1 MKHTFGIGKPDGNA
15 IAIHK
20 ASKYSAVFKSRITRS
35 VIRIFVYILLFDISF
50 VYLYP
55 FLYMLVTSVKT
66 IEDLNNIS
74 IKWIP
79 SIMNVKN
86 YVFAFQSLNYLVTAK
101 NSIVLAL
108 VTTVAHIISC
118 SFIAYGFAR
127 YKFPGK
133 KILFVLVLLT
143 IVVPLQTI
151 IVPQY
156 IVFVKLGWVG
166 TTTPII
172 IPTLF
177 GFGLKGGLFV
187 FIYRQFFRNLPK
199 ELEEAAKIDGCG
211 PIKTYLRII
220 LPTSKA
226 VILVTGTLSLV
237 WHWNDYF
244 EPNLY
249 INRTK
254 DFLLP
259 QMLPSI
265 YTMMLQVQSAA
276 SSEMMYLKQMYSQA
290 VIMAATVLTILPIVL
305 IYLFIQGQFM
315 EGIEKTGIVE

>member
-1 MKHTFGIGKPDGNA
+1 MDTIKQLTVKLKNKIENVGK
-15 IAIHK
+15 
-20 ASKYSAVFKSRITRS
+20 SKYMAIFKSKTS
-35 VIRIFVYILLFDISF
+35 KVIFRVFVYFLLFDIAF

-55 FLYMLVTSVKT
+55 FLYMIVTSFKT
-66 IEDLNNIS
+66 IDDLNNIS

-79 SIMNVKN
+79 NSLHFKN
-86 YVFAFQSLNYLVTAK
+86 YQFAFSSLNYLLSLK
-101 NSIVLAL
+101 NSFVVAL
-108 VTTVAHIISC
+108 ITDIGHIISC
-118 SFIAYGFAR
+118 SFIAYGLAR

-133 KILFVLVLLT
+133 KIIFVLVLLT
-143 IVVPLQTI
+143 IVVPMQTI
-151 IVPQY
+151 IVPLY
-156 IVFVKLGWVG
+156 IVFVKLQWVG
-166 TTTPII
+166 TVMPIL

-177 GFGLKGGLFV
+177 GFGLKGGLFI

-211 PIKTYLRII
+211 AIKTFLRII

-226 VILVTGTLSLV
+226 VIIVTGTLSLV

-249 INRTK
+249 LDKTK

-265 YTMMLQVQSAA
+265 YNMMLQVQSSA
-276 SSEMMYLKQMYSQA
+276 SAEMLMMKQMYSQS
-290 VIMAATVLTILPIVL
+290 VIMAATVLTILPIII